1 MMQTRSKQSLRFL
14 VGDNLVIA
22 AAAAAVVVRYCLSL
36 DRQAPSQSQ
45 PRKDAAGNVLLL
57 TPRRGAGR

>member
-14 VGDNLVIA
+14 VEDNLII
-22 AAAAAVVVRYCLSL
+22 AAAAVVVQYCLSL

-45 PRKDAAGNVLLL
+45 PQKDAAGNVLLL
-57 TPRRGAGR
+57 TPRCGAGR